1 MDRSKLRKH
10 VRGCFLGILYGDA
23 IGLPWETKTA
33 AQILAETNGLGV
45 TGPTAIPKDHFFKSV
60 RGLPFGSASDD
71 WALTSATARAYI
83 AERKNSWENFDR
95 ILARE
100 FAYELLRT
108 GGKGWGKGTKESI
121 REMDRYLRGYADG
134 RDPLSP
140 TPLREGVG
148 SGNGVLMRIAP
159 CAIVDGIRIAG
170 GSERHR
176 GLKDDVFAN
185 GAMTHGD
192 PRSSVAAYSVAWT
205 LSTVMLHLAQG
216 RTVDDVTATLR
227 KEGASIAWSAAQT
240 TERHNGGGRTVS
252 NALKR
257 VDEPGVL
264 DSVASLAATTGTS
277 SLCWES
283 VAFSIGVF
291 LRNLRDPRAAILEAV
306 NAGGDTDSNAAIV
319 GGLVGLLNG
328 EDSLPKEW
336 RSLPA
341 TEECIALGD
350 RLLA

>member
-33 AQILAETNGLGV
+33 AQILTDTDGLGV

-60 RGLPFGSASDD
+60 RSLPFGSPSDD

-83 AERKNSWENFDR
+83 AFRDYYSDDCR
-95 ILARE
+95 QILARE
-100 FAYELLRT
+100 FSYELLRT
-108 GGKGWGKGTKESI
+108 GGKGWGKGTKESV
-121 REMDRYLRGYADG
+121 REMDRFLRGYADG

-140 TPLREGVG
+140 APLRDGVG
-148 SGNGVLMRIAP
+148 SGNGVIMRIAP
-159 CAIVDGIRIAG
+159 CGIVDGIYTADRVN
-170 GSERHR
+170 RHR
-176 GLKDDVFAN
+176 SLEDDVFEN
-185 GAMTHGD
+185 GQMTHGD
-192 PRSSVAAYSVAWT
+192 PRASVAAYSVAYM
-205 LSTVMLHLAQG
+205 LSGVMCELARG
-216 RTVDDVTATLR
+216 RTIDGVAEILR
-227 KEGASIAWSAAQT
+227 KDGARFARKAADSVEASRGIT
-240 TERHNGGGRTVS
+240 LTISE
-252 NALKR
+252 ALKR
-257 VDEPGVL
+257 LAEPGAL
-264 DSVASLAATTGTS
+264 DTVESLAATTGTS

-319 GGLVGLLNG
+319 GGFVGILNG
-328 EDSLPKEW
+328 EDALPEEWLSLPG
-336 RSLPA
+336 
-341 TEECIALGD
+341 TQECITLGD